1 MSMSLGNH
9 VEAENF
15 HRYILRT
22 LSKIL
27 GAHHPSVLTSMS
39 NLALVLLQQ
48 QQRHCEPERPAR
60 QVLEHSHQ
68 HIETLTT
75 VNNLALVLN
84 AQRRNKEAEAHI
96 RQALKGFR
104 YRCGKRHPNTLTSM
118 ANLAVICRDQGSF
131 TEAERLLRE
140 SLRWVQ
146 EQLGANHP
154 STLMSRSNLVALLR
168 LQSRDKEASVL
179 DQQKPECWSVKSRKP
194 HPSIAFLQHKC
205 LDLLQDL
212 KGLIG
217 MSSDHNNGISG
228 VLQYSQLRR
237 DDVTVGREEVM

>member
-1 MSMSLGNH
+1 MLMSLGNH
-9 VEAENF
+9 VEAEHF

-27 GAHHPSVLTSMS
+27 GAHHPSVLTSMR

-48 QQRHCEPERPAR
+48 QQRHCELERPTR
-60 QVLEHSHQ
+60 QVLEHSRQ

-84 AQRRNKEAEAHI
+84 AQGRNKEAEAHI
-96 RQALKGFR
+96 RPALKGFR
-104 YRCGKRHPNTLTSM
+104 YRCGKRHPITLTGT
-118 ANLAVICRDQGSF
+118 ANLAIICRDQGSF

-154 STLMSRSNLVALLR
+154 ST
-168 LQSRDKEASVL
+168 
-179 DQQKPECWSVKSRKP
+179 
-194 HPSIAFLQHKC
+194 
-205 LDLLQDL
+205 
-212 KGLIG
+212 
-217 MSSDHNNGISG
+217 
-228 VLQYSQLRR
+228 
-237 DDVTVGREEVM
+237 

>member
-1 MSMSLGNH
+1 MEILAGMLMSLGNH
-9 VEAENF
+9 VEAEHF

-27 GAHHPSVLTSMS
+27 GAHHPSVLTSMI
-39 NLALVLLQQ
+39 NLALVLLL

-84 AQRRNKEAEAHI
+84 AQGRNKEAEAHI

-140 SLRWVQ
+140 SLRWCKSS
-146 EQLGANHP
+146 LARTIHP
-154 STLMSRSNLVALLR
+154 R
-168 LQSRDKEASVL
+168 
-179 DQQKPECWSVKSRKP
+179 
-194 HPSIAFLQHKC
+194 
-205 LDLLQDL
+205 
-212 KGLIG
+212 
-217 MSSDHNNGISG
+217 
-228 VLQYSQLRR
+228 
-237 DDVTVGREEVM
+237 